1 MGAHIDID
9 FFGIYESKKHVNQ
22 AFNKCKKFAK
32 EVDFVGLK
40 EEDFVKLN
48 DNYLLF
54 KAGASMP
61 YSDCSIVED
70 WLSILSS
77 KSLFS
82 QYVLKSNEL
91 EMDEFFTYKE
101 AHREIN
107 KIVSSH
113 QNKITFTSYFQVPE
127 TRKVFENERSEKINL
142 DTRKTNIENQE
153 YIYFENISKSLSDFK
168 LLLNNIFLSVENNEE
183 VLATYVPYKEEA
195 LLNHKLLDVFKQL
208 FISDDPLA
216 EKTTFI
222 YGQRQD
228 MVFCIEYQGKEPVT
242 IGNTIYEDCIKIKH
256 GYLDWPNTYELKAKG
271 IKNHSEF
278 AHNFVQT
285 YWAKDIGIIRILTKK
300 MEDTTVYNCI
310 SISENLN
317 ENLNK
322 EEPILNIPRSIKKN
336 WWEFW
341 K

>member
-9 FFGIYESKKHVNQ
+9 FFGIYESKKQVTQ

-32 EVDFVGLK
+32 EVDFAGLK
-40 EEDFVKLN
+40 EEDFVRLN

-61 YSDCSIVED
+61 YSDCSVVEG
-70 WLSILSS
+70 WLAELSS

-82 QYVLKSNEL
+82 QYVLKSEEL

-107 KIVSSH
+107 KICSSH
-113 QNKITFTSYFQVPE
+113 QNKIAFSPYFQVPE
-127 TRKVFENERSEKINL
+127 TRKVFQDDAGKVITI
-142 DTRKTNIENQE
+142 DTRKTVIRNQE
-153 YIYFENISKSLSDFK
+153 YIYFDTIPKSLFDFK
-168 LLLNNIFLSVENNEE
+168 LLLSDIFLSVEHNDEI
-183 VLATYVPYKEEA
+183 LATYVNYKEDA
-195 LLNHKLLDVFKQL
+195 LLNQKLLDVFKQL
-208 FISDDPLA
+208 FISDDPSA

-228 MVFCIEYQGKEPVT
+228 RVFCIEYQGNEQVT
-242 IGNTIYEDCIKIKH
+242 IGTTIYEDCIKIKH
-256 GYLDWPNTYELKAKG
+256 GCLDWSNTYELKARG
-271 IKNHSEF
+271 IKNHPGL
-278 AHNFVQT
+278 ADNFVQT
-285 YWAKDIGIIRILTKK
+285 YWAKDVGIIRIVTKK
-300 MEDTTVYNCI
+300 NEGTTIYNCI
-310 SISENLN
+310 SISENFN
-317 ENLNK
+317 EPLVSVHQ
-322 EEPILNIPRSIKKN
+322 PTKKN